1 MARERAVGEFV
12 TVLIDARNV
21 LRSQWPNIPDQEV
34 VELCRAWARA
44 AGHRAVVVFDGA
56 APGGLVG
63 ERRLGPD
70 CVVVGTGATSADDWL
85 ERTAAECR
93 ASGRRH
99 WLVTSD
105 RALREEAGRGAERT
119 VGGGTFARALGGSH
133 NPPRA

>member
-63 ERRLGPD
+63 ERGLGPE
-70 CVVVGTGATSADDWL
+70 CVVVGSGAESADEWL
-85 ERTAAECR
+85 ERAARECR
-93 ASGRRH
+93 ARRCRH

-105 RALREEAGRGAERT
+105 RALRESAGRFAERT
-119 VGGGTFARALGGSH
+119 IGGGTFARALRGGH
-133 NPPRA
+133 NAPRA